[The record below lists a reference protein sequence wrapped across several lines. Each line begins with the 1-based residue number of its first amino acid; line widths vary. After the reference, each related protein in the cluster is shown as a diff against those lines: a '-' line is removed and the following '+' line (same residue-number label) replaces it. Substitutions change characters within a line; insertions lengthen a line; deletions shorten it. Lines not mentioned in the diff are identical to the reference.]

1 MRSALPNALQHKKRR
16 EPKFR
21 SEEPSREWHEE
32 RRLFRVA
39 DGPALTDDRDADL
52 AGIGKVFFNLA
63 GDALTEHVGLI
74 VIHVFGID
82 HDADFASG
90 LNGVRFGYSVEAMFS
105 KSSRRLT

>member
-1 MRSALPNALQHKKRR
+1 KK
-16 EPKFR
+16 EGT
-21 SEEPSREWHEE
+21 EVPSREWHEE
-32 RRLFRVA
+32 RQLFRVA

-82 HDADFASG
+82 HDADFAPG
-90 LNGVRFGYSVEAMFS
+90 LNGVRFGYSVEFGSDVFQILKALDVAFQEFLA
-105 KSSRRLT
+105 RAGTG